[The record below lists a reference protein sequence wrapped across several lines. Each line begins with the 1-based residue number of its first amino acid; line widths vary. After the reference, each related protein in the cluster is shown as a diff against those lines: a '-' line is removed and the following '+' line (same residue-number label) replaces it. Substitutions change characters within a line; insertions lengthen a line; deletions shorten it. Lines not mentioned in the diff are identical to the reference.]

1 MSIKGKTSSR
11 WLHLKQVELL
21 KILIEEKAV
30 VKLLKT
36 IGNRE
41 YPNRK
46 LLKKLGA
53 YGYGH
58 KLLLRAER
66 KGLVERTTVKN
77 KIQNKLTGDGKKI
90 LKLAKNIGV

>member
-1 MSIKGKTSSR
+1 MD
-11 WLHLKQVELL
+11 LKQVELL
-21 KILIEEKAV
+21 RILIEEKAV

-41 YPNRK
+41 YPTRK

-66 KGLVERTTVKN
+66 KGLVERTTAKN
-77 KIQNKLTGDGKKI
+77 KIQNRLTPNGKKV
-90 LKLAKNIGV
+90 LKLAKEIGV

>member
-1 MSIKGKTSSR
+1 
-11 WLHLKQVELL
+11 LKQVEFLR
-21 KILIEEKAV
+21 ILIEERAV

-41 YPNRK
+41 YPTRK
-46 LLKKLGA
+46 LLKRLGA

-66 KGLVERTTVKN
+66 KGLVQRTMVKN
-77 KIQNKLTGDGKKI
+77 KIQNRLTPNGKKI
-90 LKLAKNIGV
+90 LKLAKEIGV

>member
-1 MSIKGKTSSR
+1 
-11 WLHLKQVELL
+11 LKQVEFLR
-21 KILIEEKAV
+21 ILIEERAV

-41 YPNRK
+41 YPTRK
-46 LLKKLGA
+46 LLKRLGA

-66 KGLVERTTVKN
+66 KGLVERTMVKN
-77 KIQNKLTGDGKKI
+77 KIENKLTPNGKKI
-90 LKLAKNIGV
+90 LKLAKEIGV

>member
-1 MSIKGKTSSR
+1 
-11 WLHLKQVELL
+11 LKQVEFLR
-21 KILIEEKAV
+21 ILIEERAV

-41 YPNRK
+41 YPTRK
-46 LLKKLGA
+46 LLKRLGA

-66 KGLVERTTVKN
+66 KGLVERTMVKN
-77 KIQNKLTGDGKKI
+77 KIQNRLTPSGKKI
-90 LKLAKNIGV
+90 LKLAKEIGV

>member
-1 MSIKGKTSSR
+1 MR
-11 WLHLKQVELL
+11 QVEFLR
-21 KILIEEKAV
+21 ILIEERAV

-41 YPNRK
+41 YPTRR
-46 LLKKLGA
+46 LLKRLGA

-66 KGLVERTTVKN
+66 KGLVERTMVKN
-77 KIQNKLTGDGKKI
+77 KIQNRLTPNGKKI
-90 LKLAKNIGV
+90 LKLAKEIGV

>member
-1 MSIKGKTSSR
+1 M
-11 WLHLKQVELL
+11 KQVEFLR
-21 KILIEEKAV
+21 ILIEERAV

-41 YPNRK
+41 YPTRK
-46 LLKKLGA
+46 LLKRLGA

-66 KGLVERTTVKN
+66 KGLVQRTMVKN
-77 KIQNKLTGDGKKI
+77 KIQNRLTPNGKKI
-90 LKLAKNIGV
+90 LKLAKDIGV

>member
-1 MSIKGKTSSR
+1 M
-11 WLHLKQVELL
+11 KQVEFLR
-21 KILIEEKAV
+21 ILIEERAV

-41 YPNRK
+41 YPTRK
-46 LLKKLGA
+46 LLKRLGA

-66 KGLVERTTVKN
+66 KGLVERTMVKN
-77 KIQNKLTGDGKKI
+77 KIQNRLTPNGKKI
-90 LKLAKNIGV
+90 LKLAKEIGV

>member
-1 MSIKGKTSSR
+1 MTIA
-11 WLHLKQVELL
+11 LKKIELL
-21 KILIEEKAV
+21 RILIEEKAV
-30 VKLLKT
+30 VKLLKS

-41 YPNRK
+41 YPTRK
-46 LLKKLGA
+46 LLKRLGA

-77 KIQNKLTGDGKKI
+77 KIQNRLTPNGKRI
-90 LKLAKNIGV
+90 LKLAKEIGV

>member
-1 MSIKGKTSSR
+1 LR
-11 WLHLKQVELL
+11 QVEFLR
-21 KILIEEKAV
+21 ILIEERAV

-41 YPNRK
+41 YPTRK

-66 KGLVERTTVKN
+66 KGLVERTMVKN
-77 KIQNKLTGDGKKI
+77 KIQNRLTPNGKKI
-90 LKLAKNIGV
+90 LKLAKEIGV

>member
-1 MSIKGKTSSR
+1 
-11 WLHLKQVELL
+11 LKQIELL

-36 IGNRE
+36 IGDKE
-41 YPNRK
+41 YPTRK

-58 KLLLRAER
+58 KLLKKAER
-66 KGLVERTTVKN
+66 KGLVERKIVKN
-77 KIQNKLTGDGKKI
+77 RIQNRLTPDGKKI
-90 LKLAKNIGV
+90 IKLAKDIGV

>member
-1 MSIKGKTSSR
+1 MEGKV
-11 WLHLKQVELL
+11 LKQVELL

-41 YPNRK
+41 YPTRR

-77 KIQNKLTGDGKKI
+77 KIHNKLTSNGKKI
-90 LKLAKNIGV
+90 LKLAKDIGV

>member
-1 MSIKGKTSSR
+1 MR
-11 WLHLKQVELL
+11 QVEFLR
-21 KILIEEKAV
+21 ILIEERAV

-41 YPNRK
+41 YPTRK
-46 LLKKLGA
+46 LLKRLGA

-66 KGLVERTTVKN
+66 KGLVERTMVKN
-77 KIQNKLTGDGKKI
+77 KIQIRLTPNGKKI
-90 LKLAKNIGV
+90 LKLAKEIGV

>member
-1 MSIKGKTSSR
+1 LR
-11 WLHLKQVELL
+11 QVEFLR
-21 KILIEEKAV
+21 ILIEERAV

-41 YPNRK
+41 YPTRR
-46 LLKKLGA
+46 LLKRLGA

-66 KGLVERTTVKN
+66 KGLVERTMVKN
-77 KIQNKLTGDGKKI
+77 KIQNRLTPNGKKI
-90 LKLAKNIGV
+90 LKLAKEIGV

>member
-1 MSIKGKTSSR
+1 
-11 WLHLKQVELL
+11 LKQIELL

-36 IGNRE
+36 IGDKE
-41 YPNRK
+41 YPTRK

-58 KLLLRAER
+58 KLLLKAER
-66 KGLVERTTVKN
+66 KGLVERKTVKN
-77 KIQNKLTGDGKKI
+77 RIQNRLTPEGKKI
-90 LKLAKNIGV
+90 IKLAKDIGV

>member
-1 MSIKGKTSSR
+1 
-11 WLHLKQVELL
+11 LKQVEFLR
-21 KILIEEKAV
+21 ILIEERAV

-41 YPNRK
+41 YPTRK
-46 LLKKLGA
+46 LLKRLGA

-66 KGLVERTTVKN
+66 KGLVERNIVKN
-77 KIQNKLTGDGKKI
+77 KIQNRLTPNGKKI
-90 LKLAKNIGV
+90 LKLAKEIGV

>member
-1 MSIKGKTSSR
+1 MR
-11 WLHLKQVELL
+11 QVEFLR
-21 KILIEEKAV
+21 ILIEERAV

-41 YPNRK
+41 YPTRK
-46 LLKKLGA
+46 LLKRLGA

-77 KIQNKLTGDGKKI
+77 KIQNRLTPNGKKI
-90 LKLAKNIGV
+90 LKLAKEIGV

>member
-1 MSIKGKTSSR
+1 MTIA
-11 WLHLKQVELL
+11 LKKIELL
-21 KILIEEKAV
+21 RILIEEKAV
-30 VKLLKT
+30 VKLLKS

-41 YPNRK
+41 YPTRK
-46 LLKKLGA
+46 LLKRLGA

-77 KIQNKLTGDGKKI
+77 KIQNRLTPNGKKI
-90 LKLAKNIGV
+90 LKLAREIGV

>member
-1 MSIKGKTSSR
+1 M
-11 WLHLKQVELL
+11 KQVEFLR
-21 KILIEEKAV
+21 ILIEERAV

-41 YPNRK
+41 YPTRK
-46 LLKKLGA
+46 LLKRLGA

-66 KGLVERTTVKN
+66 KGLVERTMVKN
-77 KIQNKLTGDGKKI
+77 KIQNRLTPNGKRI
-90 LKLAKNIGV
+90 IKLAKEIGV

>member
-1 MSIKGKTSSR
+1 M
-11 WLHLKQVELL
+11 KQVELL
-21 KILIEEKAV
+21 RILIEEKAV

-36 IGNRE
+36 IGSKEDPTR
-41 YPNRK
+41 R
-46 LLKKLGA
+46 LLKRLGA

-77 KIQNKLTGDGKKI
+77 KIKNKLTPNGKKV
-90 LKLAKNIGV
+90 LKLAKEIGV

>member
-1 MSIKGKTSSR
+1 M
-11 WLHLKQVELL
+11 KQVEFLR
-21 KILIEEKAV
+21 ILIEERAV

-41 YPNRK
+41 YPTRK
-46 LLKKLGA
+46 LLKRLGA

-66 KGLVERTTVKN
+66 KGLVERTMVKN
-77 KIQNKLTGDGKKI
+77 KIQNRLTPNGKKI
-90 LKLAKNIGV
+90 LKLAKDIGV

>member
-1 MSIKGKTSSR
+1 LR
-11 WLHLKQVELL
+11 QVEFLR
-21 KILIEEKAV
+21 ILIEERAV

-41 YPNRK
+41 YPTRK
-46 LLKKLGA
+46 LLKRLGA

-77 KIQNKLTGDGKKI
+77 KIQNRLTPNGKKI
-90 LKLAKNIGV
+90 LKLAKEIGV

>member
-1 MSIKGKTSSR
+1 MR
-11 WLHLKQVELL
+11 QVEFLR
-21 KILIEEKAV
+21 ILIEERAV

-41 YPNRK
+41 YPTRK
-46 LLKKLGA
+46 LLKRLGA

-77 KIQNKLTGDGKKI
+77 KIQNRLTPNGKKI
-90 LKLAKNIGV
+90 IKLAKEIGV

>member
-1 MSIKGKTSSR
+1 MR
-11 WLHLKQVELL
+11 QVEFLR
-21 KILIEEKAV
+21 ILIEERAV

-41 YPNRK
+41 YPTRK
-46 LLKKLGA
+46 LLKRLGA

-66 KGLVERTTVKN
+66 KGLVERTMVKN
-77 KIQNKLTGDGKKI
+77 KIQNRLTPNGKKI
-90 LKLAKNIGV
+90 LKLAKEIGV

>member
-1 MSIKGKTSSR
+1 M
-11 WLHLKQVELL
+11 KQVELL
-21 KILIEEKAV
+21 RILIEEKAV

-36 IGNRE
+36 IGSKE
-41 YPNRK
+41 YPTRR
-46 LLKKLGA
+46 LLKRLGA

-77 KIQNKLTGDGKKI
+77 KIKNKLTPNGKRV
-90 LKLAKNIGV
+90 LKLAKELGV

>member
-1 MSIKGKTSSR
+1 M
-11 WLHLKQVELL
+11 KQVEFLR
-21 KILIEEKAV
+21 ILIEERAV

-41 YPNRK
+41 YPTRK
-46 LLKKLGA
+46 LLKRLGA

-66 KGLVERTTVKN
+66 KGLVERTMVKN
-77 KIQNKLTGDGKKI
+77 KIQNRLTPSGKKI
-90 LKLAKNIGV
+90 LKLAKEIGV

>member
-1 MSIKGKTSSR
+1 LR
-11 WLHLKQVELL
+11 QVEFLR
-21 KILIEEKAV
+21 ILIEERAV

-41 YPNRK
+41 YPTRK
-46 LLKKLGA
+46 LLKRLGA

-66 KGLVERTTVKN
+66 KGLVERTMVKN
-77 KIQNKLTGDGKKI
+77 KIQNRLTPNGKKI
-90 LKLAKNIGV
+90 LKLAKEIGV

>member
-1 MSIKGKTSSR
+1 
-11 WLHLKQVELL
+11 LKQVEFLR
-21 KILIEEKAV
+21 ILIEERAV

-41 YPNRK
+41 YPTRK
-46 LLKKLGA
+46 LLKRLGA

-66 KGLVERTTVKN
+66 KGLVERTMVKN
-77 KIQNKLTGDGKKI
+77 KIQNRLTPNGKKI
-90 LKLAKNIGV
+90 IKLAKEIGV

>member
-1 MSIKGKTSSR
+1 
-11 WLHLKQVELL
+11 LKQVEFLR
-21 KILIEEKAV
+21 ILIEERAV

-41 YPNRK
+41 YPTRK
-46 LLKKLGA
+46 LLKRLGA

-66 KGLVERTTVKN
+66 KGLVERTMVKN
-77 KIQNKLTGDGKKI
+77 KIQNRLTPNGKRI
-90 LKLAKNIGV
+90 IKLAKEIGV

>member
-1 MSIKGKTSSR
+1 M
-11 WLHLKQVELL
+11 KQIELL

-36 IGNRE
+36 IGDKE
-41 YPNRK
+41 YPTRK

-58 KLLLRAER
+58 KLLLKAER
-66 KGLVERTTVKN
+66 KGLVERKTVKN
-77 KIQNKLTGDGKKI
+77 RIQNRLTPDGKKI
-90 LKLAKNIGV
+90 IKLAKDIGV